1 MLNSGSGRRSKKPGQ
16 QQQSITNFLSSAFK
30 SVSASA
36 STATAPPTY
45 HVSGPR
51 TSLTPGTRP
60 IAAVKPVVVQQQ
72 HAEPR
77 ALPSSVIDLTV
88 TSPVLNSVSIGAAQR
103 GNGRYVELQILCIF
117 YRYSQTD
124 EMTKH
129 YFLTAAV
136 MK

>member
-60 IAAVKPVVVQQQ
+60 IAAVKPVVQQQ
-72 HAEPR
+72 HAEPC
-77 ALPSSVIDLTV
+77 ASPSSVIDLTV
-88 TSPVLNSVSIGAAQR
+88 TSPVLNCVSIGAAQR
-103 GNGRYVELQILCIF
+103 GNGRYVELQISCIS

>member
-1 MLNSGSGRRSKKPGQ
+1 MLNSGSSRRSKKPGQ

-60 IAAVKPVVVQQQ
+60 IAAVKPVVQQQ

-77 ALPSSVIDLTV
+77 ATPSSVIDLTV
-88 TSPVLNSVSIGAAQR
+88 TSPVLNCVSIGAAQR

>member
-1 MLNSGSGRRSKKPGQ
+1 MLNSGSSRRSKKPGQ

-60 IAAVKPVVVQQQ
+60 IAAVKPVVQQQ
-72 HAEPR
+72 PAEPR
-77 ALPSSVIDLTV
+77 ASPSSVIDLTV
-88 TSPVLNSVSIGAAQR
+88 TSPVLNCVSIGAAQR